1 MAMGARP
8 GAVLRLWEFVPY
20 RLAVLADLV
29 SRSVAQLY
37 ADRFALSRPEW
48 RVLAALGELG
58 AIAAKDVA
66 PHSALDK
73 MAVSRA
79 VAALEAKG
87 CLTREDDPADRRN
100 KTLLLTAHGR
110 ALYEKIVPLALAR
123 EAYLLEALSVA
134 DRAAL
139 ERILTALQARAAEL
153 VGRG

>member
-1 MAMGARP
+1 MK
-8 GAVLRLWEFVPY
+8 LWEFVPY
-20 RLAVLADLV
+20 RLALLAETV
-29 SRSVAQLY
+29 SRTVAQIY
-37 ADRFALSRPEW
+37 ADRFGLSRPEW

-79 VAALEAKG
+79 VAGLEARG

-100 KTLLLTAHGR
+100 RILHLTPRGR

-123 EAYLLEALSVA
+123 ETYLL
-134 DRAAL
+134 AAL
-139 ERILTALQARAAEL
+139 TDEERETFRRILAKLQARAEALES
-153 VGRG
+153 RG